1 MLSLAAPGTQNIPLQ
16 RPAGALSAY
25 GAVIRSTES
34 PRVIEYRVLARA
46 VALLESAMSPSAGPA
61 TLPTAIHENRML
73 WTAFAG
79 DLAEDEN
86 AIEPALRARLLSLAL
101 WVFAESDRVLRERKN
116 PQALIDVNRT
126 VMMGLQP
133 ADTGQ
138 PEPI

>member
-1 MLSLAAPGTQNIPLQ
+1 MLSLATSGAQSLPLQ

-46 VALLESAMSPSAGPA
+46 VSLLESAMLPSAGPA
-61 TLPTAIHENRML
+61 VLPTAIHENRML

-79 DLAEDEN
+79 DLAEEEN
-86 AIEPALRARLLSLAL
+86 AIEPVLRARLFSLAL
-101 WVFAESDRVLRERKN
+101 WVFAESDRVLRERKS

-133 ADTGQ
+133 IDADQ
-138 PEPI
+138 PGPL